1 VIKTRINTTSK
12 HLSNLMGALEL
23 HVNDLAELAG
33 VHRTTVFRW
42 LSGQANIPVSVIRML
57 ELMKD
62 KQNV

>member
-1 VIKTRINTTSK
+1 MIKTRINTSAK

-33 VHRTTVFRW
+33 VHRATVFRW
-42 LSGQANIPVSVIRML
+42 LSGQTNIPVSVIRML

-62 KQNV
+62 EQNV

>member
-33 VHRTTVFRW
+33 VHRATIFRW
-42 LSGQANIPVSVIRML
+42 LAGQTNIPVSVIRML

>member
-1 VIKTRINTTSK
+1 MIKTRINTTSK

-23 HVNDLAELAG
+23 HVNDLTELAG
-33 VHRTTVFRW
+33 VHRATIFRW
-42 LSGQANIPVSVIRML
+42 LAGQTNIPVSVIRML

>member
-1 VIKTRINTTSK
+1 VIKTRINTNSK

-42 LSGQANIPVSVIRML
+42 LAEQANIPVSVIRML

-62 KQNV
+62 RQND

>member
-1 VIKTRINTTSK
+1 VIKTRINTSAK

-57 ELMKD
+57 ELMQKE
-62 KQNV
+62 KNK

>member
-1 VIKTRINTTSK
+1 MIKTRINTTSK

>member
-42 LSGQANIPVSVIRML
+42 LAEQANIPVSVIRML
-57 ELMKD
+57 ELMEREKN
-62 KQNV
+62 K

>member
-12 HLSNLMGALEL
+12 HLSILMGALEL

-42 LSGQANIPVSVIRML
+42 LAEQANIPVSVIRML

>member
-1 VIKTRINTTSK
+1 MIKTRINTSAK
-12 HLSNLMGALEL
+12 HLSFLMGALEL

-57 ELMKD
+57 ELYVGQ
-62 KQNV
+62 QNG

>member
-12 HLSNLMGALEL
+12 HLSNLMGALAL

>member
-1 VIKTRINTTSK
+1 MIKTRINTSAK
-12 HLSNLMGALEL
+12 HLSNLMGALAL

-33 VHRTTVFRW
+33 VHRATIFRW
-42 LSGQANIPVSVIRML
+42 LAGQTNIPVSVIRML

>member
-1 VIKTRINTTSK
+1 MIKTRINTSAK

-57 ELMKD
+57 ELMQKE
-62 KQNV
+62 KNK